1 MEVSKV
7 PSVIVEIIMG
17 VVIGPYALDLIEET
31 PYMNFLAQTGF
42 LFLIFLA
49 GLEINVNKIL
59 SSFPKKFKVVD
70 LISNSMMLAIIIYF
84 GSLLLS
90 LPVSWLISQFIELDI
105 VFYTLLL
112 PTVAVS
118 ITVPILKS
126 DGELTKKFGQVLLME
141 GAIATVMSIIIISIY
156 SGVINNGFQVELLL
170 FSLIFVV
177 FVVTYIAGKRL
188 LKIRTFQQL
197 LYTLEHAASQIRVR
211 GAVALLLLFVFVAH
225 LINTELAMGA
235 FFAGTLLSLFVSK
248 ERSSLLFKLD
258 GMSYGFFIPI
268 FFIMVGV
275 NLDLSALK
283 NFHDSIPLILIL
295 IGSFF
300 FIQMIPSLIL
310 TKVFGIKRAIAGGIL
325 NTARMGLTIA
335 AAQIG
340 LSLGVITSADNAG
353 IVTAAILVSVIS
365 PLIYRMFRSEKE
377 KHYNIYIL
385 GGSKASLFL
394 AERFNMHDASYL
406 TLVQNE
412 QIYPEFEKR
421 GLRAKY
427 VEKLDSH
434 QIDLLKLRTAD
445 LVIILTENKYLSLEL
460 ARYIKNDLNH
470 GKIIMRRQSAAH
482 DLIDQSDDIKIVD
495 HDEIIANH
503 IEAMVARPDSLG
515 ILEESFGVFRVEEIK
530 VTKKEVHRRMVK
542 EMAFPPSGSLVIQRR
557 NNEIFIP
564 HGDTHLLLGD
574 IITVIGNT
582 SALKDFRNALE

>member
-49 GLEINVNKIL
+49 GLEIDVNKIL
-59 SSFPKKFKVVD
+59 SSFPKKFRIVD
-70 LISNSMMLAIIIYF
+70 LVSNSLILAIIIYF

-90 LPVSWLISQFIELDI
+90 LPVAWLISQFIELDI
-105 VFYTLLL
+105 AFYTLLL
-112 PTVAVS
+112 PTVALS

-126 DGELTKKFGQVLLME
+126 DGELARKFGQILLME

-170 FSLIFVV
+170 FSMIFVV
-177 FVVTYIAGKRL
+177 FVITYIAGKRL
-188 LKIRTFQQL
+188 MKIRTFQQL
-197 LYTLEHAASQIRVR
+197 LYKLEHAASQIRVR

-235 FFAGTLLSLFVSK
+235 FFGGTLLSLFVSK

-275 NLDLSALK
+275 NLDLSALS
-283 NFHDSIPLILIL
+283 NFQDSVPLILIL
-295 IGSFF
+295 IFSFF

-340 LSLGVITSADNAG
+340 LSLEVITSADNAG
-353 IVTAAILVSVIS
+353 IVTAAILVSLIS
-365 PLIYRMFRSEKE
+365 PLLYRMFNTEKE
-377 KHYNIYIL
+377 KHHNIYIL
-385 GGSKASLFL
+385 GGSKASLHL
-394 AERFNMHDASYL
+394 AERLNMHDASYL
-406 TLVQNE
+406 TILQND
-412 QIYPEFEKR
+412 QILPEFEKK
-421 GLRAKY
+421 GLNVKL
-427 VEKLDSH
+427 VDKLDHH

-445 LVIILTENKYLSLEL
+445 LIIVLTESKSLSLEL
-460 ARYIKNDLNH
+460 ARYVKNDLNH
-470 GKIIMRRQSAAH
+470 GKIIMRKQSAAH
-482 DLIDQSDDIKIVD
+482 DLIDPSGDLKIVD
-495 HDEIIANH
+495 HDEIIASH
-503 IEAMVARPDSLG
+503 IESMVARPDSLG

-530 VTKKEVHRRMVK
+530 VTNKEVHQKMVK

-582 SALKDFRNALE
+582 AALGEFRNTLE